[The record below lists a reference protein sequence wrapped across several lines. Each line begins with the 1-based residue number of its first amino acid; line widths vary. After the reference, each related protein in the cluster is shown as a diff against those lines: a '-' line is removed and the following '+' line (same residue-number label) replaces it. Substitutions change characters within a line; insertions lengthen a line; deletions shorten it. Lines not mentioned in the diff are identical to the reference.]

1 MRGHRVYRM
10 RACRTAAVSPI
21 NPGFRF
27 GIQECGG
34 EVGRNIEG
42 DITGTLVQGDV
53 WVTLTIRDDGS
64 YDFVCVRTIGI
75 IQGQGICPLIDGK
88 LKTETERGLAITTLY
103 EEGGRRTLKVEGATK
118 DGVQYSADLASRNR
132 LNRLVVSCLA

>member
-1 MRGHRVYRM
+1 M
-10 RACRTAAVSPI
+10 RAGRTAAASPV

-42 DITGTLVQGDV
+42 NTTGTRVQGED
-53 WVTLTIRDDGS
+53 WVTLTICDDRS

-75 IQGQGICPLIDGK
+75 FQGQGTCTLIDGK
-88 LKTETERGLAITTLY
+88 LKTETERGWAADAEGRGGDEGWRAIL
-103 EEGGRRTLKVEGATK
+103 G
-118 DGVQYSADLASRNR
+118 
-132 LNRLVVSCLA
+132 